1 MHGYDPYFLSIHGI
15 FLAYGPAFKDGLIV
29 PTFQNIHIYELIAN
43 VLSIAP
49 AVTDGSLD
57 SVSAMLE

>member
-1 MHGYDPYFLSIHGI
+1 MHGI

-29 PTFQNIHIYELIAN
+29 LSFQNIHIYELIAN
-43 VLSIAP
+43 VLGIEP

-57 SVSAMLE
+57 SVSVMLE

>member
-1 MHGYDPYFLSIHGI
+1 MHGL